1 MPGYPRAWDR
11 LFDDSPEGFALRRHL
26 AAEEAKAARRARL
39 VRAGRAG
46 AKAGMVG
53 GAAATG
59 ALAGSVIGS
68 KLDRKKGGKK
78 KMGSV
83 VEKNLG
89 LFARPMTMRRAK
101 AAGRLARIKTDDAA
115 VGAARGAGRAT
126 RYMNANAMP
135 LVVGGSIGGG
145 ATMAGM
151 QMNERRKMSKAASKK
166 VNRQPLKDKKYLAYG
181 AGGTAAAATGLG
193 GALRAV
199 RYGPNKKRVL
209 AAIGGT
215 AATYPL
221 SIAGYIRGNKVLRGE
236 GDSKK
241 MSKSYVTVSRGA
253 GEGLQRLARRS
264 NALQAMKESADPAV
278 AARGRMLSRRMSDGM
293 KRRAAVQA
301 GQVQPRVK
309 KSLPSHLRRMS
320 RKSPGMYKAPDT
332 TYAGQR
338 VAASQVGRLNPAA
351 GRGLQASVGGELR
364 AKSRVTLA
372 QQGGRKRLRSP
383 RNAAAMGLNSYRNPL
398 RNV

>member
-151 QMNERRKMSKAASKK
+151 QMNERRKMSK
-166 VNRQPLKDKKYLAYG
+166 
-181 AGGTAAAATGLG
+181 
-193 GALRAV
+193 
-199 RYGPNKKRVL
+199 
-209 AAIGGT
+209 
-215 AATYPL
+215 
-221 SIAGYIRGNKVLRGE
+221 
-236 GDSKK
+236 
-241 MSKSYVTVSRGA
+241 SYVNVSRGA

-278 AARGRMLSRRMSDGM
+278 AARGRMLSRRMLDGM

-301 GQVQPRVK
+301 GQATPRVK
-309 KSLPSHLRRMS
+309 KGLASALRPKTRGGKLVPAM
-320 RKSPGMYKAPDT
+320 R
-332 TYAGQR
+332 
-338 VAASQVGRLNPAA
+338 NPAVRARIDANIQGRAAGSYMATGTAFGA
-351 GRGLQASVGGELR
+351 GRAPGN
-364 AKSRVTLA
+364 VTM
-372 QQGGRKRLRSP
+372 G
-383 RNAAAMGLNSYRNPL
+383 RNARANSRSVFRRPGA
-398 RNV
+398 